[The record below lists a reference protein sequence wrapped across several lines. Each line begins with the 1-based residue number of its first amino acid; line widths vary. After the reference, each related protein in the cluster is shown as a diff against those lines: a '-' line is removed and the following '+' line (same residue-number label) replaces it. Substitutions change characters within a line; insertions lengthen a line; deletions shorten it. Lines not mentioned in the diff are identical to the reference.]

1 MRRALSLPLAWVV
14 GAALLAASPAATAQ
28 EIWRTQ
34 PGAEPAVRPGTEPA
48 MEPATEPALKQRS
61 GGGAQQPGQPRSKP
75 NPYSPGAGS
84 PKPYGG
90 TPPVYDSPNSNRGS
104 RPPVD
109 PRKPAKPIQDPSP
122 RVSPPSPG
130 APRRSPSPLP
140 PVVAPGWPIK
150 RPLNPVIVRPRY
162 DDRHRHDDRHR
173 YDDRYRPAYPY
184 PSFYPPSYY
193 YGRPFFYLPL
203 VIFGGYYV
211 PQWDD
216 RYWHDRLLWED
227 AITIYGD
234 EGWIEFTLDCGAT
247 GERLWI
253 EVRDGR
259 SHIDW
264 AEIVF
269 EDGSVQVVDFSD
281 RSLAPGLYQ
290 ILDFRGYYRV
300 EYVRMVARASTREAR
315 LILRLER

>member
-14 GAALLAASPAATAQ
+14 GAALLAASPVATAQ
-28 EIWRTQ
+28 EMRRTQ
-34 PGAEPAVRPGTEPA
+34 PGAEPAVRPA
-48 MEPATEPALKQRS
+48 AEPATEPATEPSWKQRP
-61 GGGAQQPGQPRSKP
+61 GGGAQQPPQPRSKP
-75 NPYSPGAGS
+75 NPYSPGVGAQKPYRGSQPVADPQKPVKSPPAPS
-84 PKPYGG
+84 PK
-90 TPPVYDSPNSNRGS
+90 
-104 RPPVD
+104 
-109 PRKPAKPIQDPSP
+109 
-122 RVSPPSPG
+122 VSPPSPG
-130 APRRSPSPLP
+130 GPRRSPPPQP

-162 DDRHRHDDRHR
+162 DDRHRHDDPRR
-173 YDDRYRPAYPY
+173 YDDRYRHDYPY

-203 VIFGGYYV
+203 VVFGGYYV

-216 RYWHDRLLWED
+216 RYWRDRLLWED

-234 EGWIEFTLDCGAT
+234 EGWIEFTLDCGAA

-300 EYVRMVARASTREAR
+300 EYVRMVARAATREAR

>member
-1 MRRALSLPLAWVV
+1 MRRALSVPLAWVV
-14 GAALLAASPAATAQ
+14 GAALLAVPPAATAQ
-28 EIWRTQ
+28 EMWRTQ
-34 PGAEPAVRPGTEPA
+34 PGAEPAVRSASEPA
-48 MEPATEPALKQRS
+48 TQPATEPAWKQGP
-61 GGGAQQPGQPRSKP
+61 GGAAQQPGAPRSKP
-75 NPYSPGAGS
+75 NPYSPSAGS
-84 PKPYGG
+84 QQPH
-90 TPPVYDSPNSNRGS
+90 RGS
-104 RPPVD
+104 PPAVD
-109 PRKPAKPIQDPSP
+109 PPKLVKSPPDPSP

-130 APRRSPSPLP
+130 KPKRGPSPQT

-193 YGRPFFYLPL
+193 YGRPFYFLPL
-203 VIFGGYYV
+203 VVFGGYYV